1 MTTAEVNKAIED
13 QCKDFI
19 GVCPHC
25 GTKAHLEM
33 IHNDFHLARNGDQY
47 NYITFRCKPCT
58 RLSVRVFRSKEN
70 PYSTDRQ
77 LLTPDEWIAEFPAT
91 DTMPSEV
98 FTESAPEDVV
108 ADYTEGLICLANNA
122 DKAAVAM
129 FRRAIQNAMINLGA
143 DTKKDLIDQIKG
155 VGSLTKDIKDWAQNI
170 RIFGNWGAH
179 PQDDKLKEI
188 NHELALEVKD
198 FVDQFINYVYVMPRR
213 VATARSKHAQ
223 KAQAEGNEREA
234 SAEADN

>member
-1 MTTAEVNKAIED
+1 MTTTEVNEAIED

-33 IHNDFHLARNGDQY
+33 AHNDFHLARNGDQY
-47 NYITFRCKPCT
+47 NYVTFRCKPCT
-58 RLSVRVFRSKEN
+58 KLSVRVFRSKEN

-77 LLTPDEWIAEFPAT
+77 LLTPDKWIAEFPAT

-98 FTESAPEDVV
+98 FTESTPDDVI

-122 DKAAVAM
+122 DRAAVAM
-129 FRRAIQNAMINLGA
+129 FRRAIQDAMINLGA
-143 DTKKDLIDQIKG
+143 NTKKDLIDQIKE
-155 VGSLTKDIKDWAQNI
+155 VGSLTNDIKDWAQNI

-179 PQDDKLKEI
+179 PQEDKLKEV
-188 NHELALEVKD
+188 NQELAFEVKD
-198 FVDQFINYVYVMPRR
+198 FVDQFINYVYVMPNR
-213 VATARSKHAQ
+213 VATARSKHA
-223 KAQAEGNEREA
+223 KKEPAEDDSQGVV
-234 SAEADN
+234 S

>member
-33 IHNDFHLARNGDQY
+33 VHNDFHLARNGDQY

-91 DTMPSEV
+91 DIMPSEA
-98 FTESAPEDVV
+98 FSESAPDDVI

-122 DKAAVAM
+122 DRAAVAM
-129 FRRAIQNAMINLGA
+129 FRRAIQDAMINLGA
-143 DTKKDLIDQIKG
+143 DAKQDLIVQIKD
-155 VGSLTKDIKDWAQNI
+155 VSSLTQDIKDWAQNI

-179 PQDDKLKEI
+179 PQEDKLKEV

-198 FVDQFINYVYVMPRR
+198 FVDQFINYVYVMPNR
-213 VATARSKHAQ
+213 VAAARSKHAQ
-223 KAQAEGNEREA
+223 KAQTKDSGQEA
-234 SAEADN
+234 SAKTDD

>member
-13 QCKDFI
+13 RCKDFI

-25 GTKAHLEM
+25 GAKAHLEM
-33 IHNDFHLARNGDQY
+33 VHNDSHLARNGDQY
-47 NYITFRCKPCT
+47 NYIVFRCKPCT
-58 RLSVRVFRSKEN
+58 RLSVRVFRSTED

-77 LLTPDEWIAEFPAT
+77 LLTPDKWVAEFPAT
-91 DTMPSEV
+91 DTVPSDA
-98 FTESAPEDVV
+98 FAESAPEDVV
-108 ADYTEGLICLANNA
+108 ADYTEGLICLANGA

-155 VGSLTKDIKDWAQNI
+155 VGSLTKDIQDWAQNI

-179 PQDDKLKEI
+179 PQNDNLKEI
-188 NHELALEVKD
+188 DHELALEVKD
-198 FVDQFINYVYVMPRR
+198 FVDQFINYVYVMPSK
-213 VATARSKHAQ
+213 VAAARTKHSKKE
-223 KAQAEGNEREA
+223 KAEE
-234 SAEADN
+234 